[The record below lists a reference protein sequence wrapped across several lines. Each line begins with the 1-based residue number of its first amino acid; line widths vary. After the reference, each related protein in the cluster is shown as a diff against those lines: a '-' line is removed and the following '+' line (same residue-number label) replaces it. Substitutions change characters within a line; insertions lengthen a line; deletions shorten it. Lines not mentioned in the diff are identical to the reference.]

1 MAMRR
6 LSFLLLLL
14 VAIANEAA
22 LGVSAAH
29 SPTETSAKE
38 VAVINLATAAD
49 ALPETTTP
57 MPSSPPAILQS
68 IANALTYE
76 LNNAPYQWAIAL
88 LAALFGFVMVFD
100 GDLCFKWIL
109 VSGVFIVTYILA
121 MNQVTAIWDLSY
133 NSPLR
138 QVVGLEA
145 GAVAAYCAFRGIEGV
160 QLVVGVILGMAVAHQ
175 SLLLLVAQGA
185 GVLVTD
191 KRATVAYFSVFV
203 LGMVMV
209 FCSKG
214 LTKVLA
220 VLSPAVGGAL
230 IVSAL
235 AFAVTELWVQG
246 LLSSVE
252 SAFPGL
258 TPQSGTWFE
267 FLQLL
272 WSSHS
277 EDVGLFAGSK
287 YNFSIQGQ
295 EWRFDKVADGTLWF
309 LFFAVGCRLQLKRSK
324 AVPVVEARE
333 GLHVSLL
340 ETESA

>member
-6 LSFLLLLL
+6 LSFLLLLP

-29 SPTETSAKE
+29 SPREASAKD
-38 VAVINLATAAD
+38 VAAINLDEA
-49 ALPETTTP
+49 ALPETSTP

-76 LNNAPYQWAIAL
+76 LNNTPYQWAIAL
-88 LAALFGFVMVFD
+88 LAAIFGFVMVFD

-121 MNQVTAIWDLSY
+121 MNQVSAIWDLSY

-160 QLVVGVILGMAVAHQ
+160 QIVVGVILGMAVAHQ

-209 FCSKG
+209 FRSKG

-252 SAFPGL
+252 SALPGL
-258 TPQSGTWFE
+258 TPQSGTWF
-267 FLQLL
+267 
-272 WSSHS
+272 
-277 EDVGLFAGSK
+277 
-287 YNFSIQGQ
+287 
-295 EWRFDKVADGTLWF
+295 
-309 LFFAVGCRLQLKRSK
+309 
-324 AVPVVEARE
+324 
-333 GLHVSLL
+333 
-340 ETESA
+340 